1 MHFRKLFLFILLL
14 LTSLPLQA
22 DPRPVGPLKIE
33 GVLYAGQGADNPT
46 DPYDTATR
54 AQVTISNLG
63 SVPIA
68 NIQVEGVFYNS
79 FRDVLYTDQRIVKV
93 APSATKQVFLYW
105 SNSSAI
111 MVTRV
116 EAIVKYSVDGQWF
129 SQPLTIRTANVISPA
144 GSYNQGDGF
153 QR

>member
-1 MHFRKLFLFILLL
+1 MHFRKLFLFTLLL

-63 SVPIA
+63 GETIS
-68 NIQVEGVFYNS
+68 NIQVSGVFYNS
-79 FRDVLYTDQRIVKV
+79 FGDALYTDQRIVKV
-93 APSATKQVFLYW
+93 ASSATKQVFLYW
-105 SNSSAI
+105 INSADI
-111 MVTRV
+111 VVTRV
-116 EAIVKYSVDGQWF
+116 EATVKYSVDGQWF
-129 SQPLTIRTANVISPA
+129 AQPITIRTAGGLSPA
-144 GSYNQGDGF
+144 GTYNEGL
-153 QR
+153 